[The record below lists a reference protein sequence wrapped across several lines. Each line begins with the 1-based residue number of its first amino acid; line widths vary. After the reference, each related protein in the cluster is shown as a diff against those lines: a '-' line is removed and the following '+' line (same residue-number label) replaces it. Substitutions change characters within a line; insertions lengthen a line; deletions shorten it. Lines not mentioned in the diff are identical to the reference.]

1 MSPTPEVV
9 DELRQSSA
17 AFSPPKKPFGPF
29 IPQRLTIAFETING
43 CESISYMHCRRFAL
57 KSTHKIDQI
66 QLPFIVTWH
75 RGCLP
80 FEPCLGTRSV
90 SKLRDAVGRREIGSR
105 SITVSSRRCC
115 ETPVTA
121 HRRLQATGPSPG
133 SPTRPRASQ
142 ARPRNREQPTRYPII
157 GRAQERS
164 EEDPGSL
171 VRPDRTHDEHAV
183 PRRGAAPR
191 RGLEYDGWPGGRG

>member
-1 MSPTPEVV
+1 MLKFPNELSHCGRQVLLVTMSPTPEVV

-121 HRRLQATGPSPG
+121 HRRLQATGPQPG
-133 SPTRPRASQ
+133 EPNAAKSLSGPPSQPRTTNPLSNHRSSTRTFGGRPREP
-142 ARPRNREQPTRYPII
+142 RP
-157 GRAQERS
+157 A
-164 EEDPGSL
+164 
-171 VRPDRTHDEHAV
+171 
-183 PRRGAAPR
+183 
-191 RGLEYDGWPGGRG
+191 